1 MRAKPMKPSR
11 KFLFDNAFDF
21 EEPDSGAAQ
30 ARPAP
35 TFTAVELEA
44 AKQSAHADGIA
55 AGLDQALR
63 RIERQ
68 AAQALEEAGRQLAS
82 LHEQQTKSNEAVQRN
97 ALEVAVSVVRKLFPG
112 IEARDGMSEVER
124 VVVDSLQQVLE
135 QPRVV
140 IRVHNGL
147 MQALQDRLKHLSE
160 SVGFPGQLVLIADD
174 RLGPSDC
181 RVEWADGG
189 AERIGE
195 RIWSEID
202 AAIDRAIAVSNN
214 GLPAERAHPPTDLAI
229 DASADQATGHAPEN
243 QHTHPRTEDATSV
256 VDPN

>member
-1 MRAKPMKPSR
+1 MNPSR
-11 KFLFDNAFDF
+11 KFLFENAFDI
-21 EEPDSGAAQ
+21 EKPDNEAAQ
-30 ARPAP
+30 AAPEP
-35 TFTAVELEA
+35 TFTAAELEA
-44 AKQSAHADGIA
+44 AKQSAHADGMA

-63 RIERQ
+63 GLERQ
-68 AAQALEEAGRQLAS
+68 TAQALEEAGRQLAS
-82 LHEQQTKSNEAVQRN
+82 LHEQQTKSNEKVQRN

-112 IEARDGMSEVER
+112 IAARDGLPEVER
-124 VVVDSLQQVLE
+124 VVLDSLQQVLE

-140 IRVHNGL
+140 IRVHDAL
-147 MQALQDRLKHLSE
+147 MQALQGRLKGVSE

-202 AAIDRAIAVSNN
+202 ATIERAFAVSND
-214 GLPAERAHPPTDLAI
+214 GLPVEPAHPPTDPAI
-229 DASADQATGHAPEN
+229 DAAADQASGHAPEN

>member
-1 MRAKPMKPSR
+1 MKPSR
-11 KFLFDNAFDF
+11 KYLFDNAFDLD
-21 EEPDSGAAQ
+21 EPDNDAAQ
-30 ARPAP
+30 APPEP
-35 TFTAVELEA
+35 TFTPAELEA
-44 AKQSAHADGIA
+44 AKQSAHADGMA

-63 RIERQ
+63 GLERQ
-68 AAQALEEAGRQLAS
+68 TAQALEETGRQLAS
-82 LHEQQTKSNEAVQRN
+82 LHERQTKSNEAVQRN
-97 ALEVAVSVVRKLFPG
+97 ALEVAVSVVRKLLQG

-124 VVVDSLQQVLE
+124 VVVDSLQQVLD

-140 IRVHNGL
+140 IRVHDAL
-147 MQALQDRLKHLSE
+147 MQALQGRLKDVSD

-174 RLGPSDC
+174 RLGPGDC

-202 AAIDRAIAVSNN
+202 AVIDRAFAVSNN
-214 GLPAERAHPPTDLAI
+214 GLPVARAHPPTDPAI
-229 DASADQATGHAPEN
+229 DAGADQATRDAPGN
-243 QHTHPRTEDATSV
+243 QHIHPRTEDATSV

>member
-1 MRAKPMKPSR
+1 MNPSR
-11 KFLFDNAFDF
+11 KFLFENAFDI
-21 EEPDSGAAQ
+21 EKPDNEAAQ
-30 ARPAP
+30 AAPEP
-35 TFTAVELEA
+35 TFTAAELEA
-44 AKQSAHADGIA
+44 AKQSAHADGMA

-63 RIERQ
+63 GLERQ
-68 AAQALEEAGRQLAS
+68 TAQALEETGRQLAS
-82 LHEQQTKSNEAVQRN
+82 LHERQTKSNEEVRRN
-97 ALEVAVSVVRKLFPG
+97 ALEVAISVVRKLVPG
-112 IEARDGMSEVER
+112 IEARDGISEIER
-124 VVVDSLQQVLE
+124 VVVDSLQQVLD

-140 IRVHNGL
+140 IRVHDAL
-147 MQALQDRLKHLSE
+147 MQALQGRLKGVSE

-202 AAIDRAIAVSNN
+202 AVIDRAFAVSNN
-214 GLPAERAHPPTDLAI
+214 GLPFARAGPPTNPAT
-229 DASADQATGHAPEN
+229 DAGADQATGEAPGN

-256 VDPN
+256 VEPN

>member
-1 MRAKPMKPSR
+1 MKPSR
-11 KFLFDNAFDF
+11 KFLFDTAFDI
-21 EEPDSGAAQ
+21 EEPDGDAAR
-30 ARPAP
+30 ARPEP
-35 TFTAVELEA
+35 TFTAAELEA
-44 AKQSAHADGIA
+44 AKQSAHADGMA

-63 RIERQ
+63 RLERQ
-68 AAQALEEAGRQLAS
+68 TAQALEEAGRQLAS
-82 LHEQQTKSNEAVQRN
+82 LHQQQTKSNEEVQRN

-112 IEARDGMSEVER
+112 IAARDGLPEVER
-124 VVVDSLQQVLE
+124 VVVDSLRQVLD

-140 IRVHNGL
+140 IRVHDGL
-147 MQALQDRLKHLSE
+147 MQALQGRLQHVSE
-160 SVGFPGQLVLIADD
+160 SVGFSGQLVLIADD

-195 RIWSEID
+195 RIWSDID
-202 AAIDRAIAVSNN
+202 AAIDRAFAVSNN
-214 GLPAERAHPPTDLAI
+214 GLPAARADPPTDPPI
-229 DASADQATGHAPEN
+229 DAAADQATGHAPEN

>member
-1 MRAKPMKPSR
+1 MKPSR
-11 KFLFDNAFDF
+11 KFLFENAFDF
-21 EEPDSGAAQ
+21 EEPDNDAAQ
-30 ARPAP
+30 APPEP
-35 TFTAVELEA
+35 TFTAAELEA
-44 AKQSAHADGIA
+44 AKQSAHADGMA

-63 RIERQ
+63 GLERQ
-68 AAQALEEAGRQLAS
+68 TAQALEETGRQLAS
-82 LHEQQTKSNEAVQRN
+82 LHERQTKSNEAVQRN

-112 IEARDGMSEVER
+112 IEARDGLPEVER
-124 VVVDSLQQVLE
+124 VVVDSLQQVLD

-140 IRVHNGL
+140 IRVHDAL
-147 MQALQDRLKHLSE
+147 MQALQGRLNHVSE
-160 SVGFPGQLVLIADD
+160 AVGFPGQLVLIADD

-202 AAIDRAIAVSNN
+202 AAIDRAFAVSSN
-214 GLPAERAHPPTDLAI
+214 GLPVERAHPPTDPAI
-229 DASADQATGHAPEN
+229 DAAADQATGHAPEN